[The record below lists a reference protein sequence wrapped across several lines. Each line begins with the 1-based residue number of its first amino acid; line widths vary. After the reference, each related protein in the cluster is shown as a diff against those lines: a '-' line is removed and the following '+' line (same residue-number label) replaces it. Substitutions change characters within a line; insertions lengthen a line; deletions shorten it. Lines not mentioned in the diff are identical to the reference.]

1 MKAERG
7 QPGWTCPSVC
17 FVRPINSPVF
27 WWPSDRAIKFTP
39 TVFFF
44 FFLWKD
50 EAFSSTV
57 PPGILIFLASPGFFF
72 FFFSNQCSQK
82 HRAHTRPC
90 AFVSGADQTFIVGF
104 VCKCSISYVLC
115 HILSGRLSRCYDC
128 TNQTVELLKAERE
141 TSTRWWVREKRLW
154 AHLQRNK
161 TFRSYK
167 QTSTCSISAIVLFV
181 NN

>member
-17 FVRPINSPVF
+17 FVRPINNPVF

-44 FFLWKD
+44 IFYGKMRL
-50 EAFSSTV
+50 
-57 PPGILIFLASPGFFF
+57 FLALSLPVYWFSWLHLA
-72 FFFSNQCSQK
+72 FFFSSC
-82 HRAHTRPC
+82 
-90 AFVSGADQTFIVGF
+90 QTSAAKSTGLTPPLRLCFRRRSDIIVGF
-104 VCKCSISYVLC
+104 VCKSSISYVLC